1 MGELFKNIIDK
12 KSKAYSELRFFLLF
26 NRIKTEEDL
35 IKYFETHPTRK
46 NPNEFAN
53 KLLEHHSFY
62 KAYLRYLEI
71 TAKEDKPFLLNFG
84 LATQKRFLSMGVY
97 NEQRVIEFAKE
108 HLIEKLLPYYHP
120 KFYIIKTVVEN
131 ETGVLS
137 HFFDHFSERVK
148 NILKHYKVYNPE
160 DLINFVQMTNLE
172 LPRVGAESRKEIYV
186 FLEGYMNSQW

>member
-35 IKYFETHPTRK
+35 IKYIETHPTR
-46 NPNEFAN
+46 NDPNEFAA

-148 NILKHYKVYNPE
+148 NILKHYKVNNPE
-160 DLINFVQMTNLE
+160 DLINFVQETNLE

-186 FLEGYMNSQW
+186 FLEGYMNG